1 MDALAARRHG
11 ARFAVCSDGRVQSGL
26 FRALK
31 RAVLAAL
38 LCVAFAR
45 DAGAAKG
52 PIRWIAD
59 DWPRAAAE
67 ARRRDA
73 LLVVDAWAPW

>member
-1 MDALAARRHG
+1 MDALAARRRG
-11 ARFAVCSDGRVQSGL
+11 VRFDVCSDGRVQSAL

-31 RAVLAAL
+31 RAVWL
-38 LCVAFAR
+38 LCLAFAF

-67 ARRRDA
+67 ARERDA
-73 LLVVDAWAPW
+73 LLVVDVWAPW